1 MALHCTALHCTALHC
16 TVSDCNGLQV
26 ELYKEVKKNGS
37 SRCVRAALLRF
48 SALAPHIRPA
58 KVSLPPS

>member
-1 MALHCTALHCTALHC
+1 M
-16 TVSDCNGLQV
+16 

-58 KVSLPPS
+58 KVSLPALLPSPPTLPSAGPTW